1 MGDIVKLCV
10 ILTVVCMLN
19 GLAIGYVYDASR
31 AAIEKT
37 DAATLAGSLKLV
49 VPRAEKF
56 SDKKHA
62 ALADGRS
69 LDYYEGYGPGG
80 AVAGY
85 ALAAERQGYQSLLKV
100 LVGIDPAGT
109 IEGIKVIE
117 QAETPGL
124 GARVDEVEARGT
136 LWGRIA
142 GMFSGAAAAV
152 VEEPAQPWFQAQY
165 KGLTPAGLK
174 LLRPGQDG
182 KGIHALTGATI
193 TSRACTDAVRDSIG
207 LFLASRKEKGS

>member
-31 AAIEKT
+31 AAIKKT
-37 DAATLAGSLKLV
+37 AAATLADSLRLV

-56 SDKKHA
+56 SGKKQA

-142 GMFSGAAAAV
+142 GMFRGAAAAGEV
-152 VEEPAQPWFQAQY
+152 PAEPWFQAQY
-165 KGLTPAGLK
+165 RGLTPAELK

>member
-1 MGDIVKLCV
+1 
-10 ILTVVCMLN
+10 
-19 GLAIGYVYDASR
+19 
-31 AAIEKT
+31 
-37 DAATLAGSLKLV
+37 LKLV
-49 VPRAEKF
+49 VPLAEKF
-56 SDKKHA
+56 SEKKKA

-69 LDYYEGYGPGG
+69 LDYYEGYGTGG
-80 AVAGY
+80 EVAGY

-109 IEGIKVIE
+109 IQGIKVVE
-117 QAETPGL
+117 QTETPGL

-142 GMFSGAAAAV
+142 GVFRGEKAK
-152 VEEPAQPWFQAQY
+152 EEQPAQPWFQAQY
-165 KGLTPAGLK
+165 KGLTPAELK

-207 LFLASRKEKGS
+207 LFLASKEKGS